1 MMLFHDRELIEG
13 VTVFADERNAA
24 DPAHPVYYLLPEQPR
39 FRLDADGKPVFR
51 FIKYRVPIDR
61 ADGKKG
67 GGFVI
72 FDVEFVVPE
81 DKLAAVRDV
90 LASRLPPPD
99 PRHPEPPRVELATV
113 TYTKGTASVLL
124 FQESGALVEKIL
136 SPGKPSLY
144 GNNVCSVTVE
154 LTDLGAP
161 VVEQALQG
169 QGGVVQVRYDLT
181 CAVKLPDVKI
191 DGRFHAEQFYSFY
204 QDIQTDWELWGDD
217 SYRET
222 LREKLYQSESL
233 TLTIDPGPLGASNPD
248 LLAELKSW
256 AQKALEDAVARNM
269 LSAATPVAA
278 DDRGLK
284 GDAEDVTR
292 DIVNQKISDV
302 RLHVREKAVIEWSP
316 APQGTLPNIT
326 SLKDRDGNPLRW
338 DDYATLVSAD
348 DPFFRTL
355 RVRASV
361 NADFAALKLYSVDV
375 DLAYDSPD
383 GVVRGAPGK
392 VTAPDQVVALDAYR
406 GPGETYRYSYKVN
419 YKGESRTI
427 DVGPIEAT
435 APFLTINVGD
445 LGFLAVDVQP
455 GDIDF
460 AQVDSVFVEMSYED
474 GSEVPRLDEQFT
486 LTKDAPSK
494 RAFDRPIFTPVRQPY
509 RYRATYRMKD
519 GKELTTGEVAS
530 RAPRLYVNDPFSAT
544 YQVNLRS
551 WGNLEDHVKE
561 IIVELEY
568 ADEANDYRRTTTET
582 LSKARPFATW
592 EFPVVRETGTRL
604 SYTVLYTFHDGR
616 PPVEVP
622 RTDASER
629 TLLLGL
635 DPPDKAKLD
644 VDVLADLVDFTKVK
658 LAKVVLQY
666 DDVENDVH
674 MPGSNVFKSGSPTTW
689 RWSVDIKDKNKRTYS
704 WSATYYMVDGT
715 HREVG
720 PNTSGDLTL
729 VLEVPSA

>member
-1 MMLFHDRELIEG
+1 LFHDRELIEG

-24 DPAHPVYYLLPEQPR
+24 DPAHPIYYLLPEQPR

-51 FIKYRVPIDR
+51 FIKYRTPIDR

-72 FDVEFVVPE
+72 FDVEFVVPD
-81 DKLAAVRDV
+81 DKRTKIVEILS
-90 LASRLPPPD
+90 SRLPPPN
-99 PRHPEPPRVELATV
+99 PRDREPPRVELATIA
-113 TYTKGTASVLL
+113 YTKGTASVLL
-124 FQESGALVEKIL
+124 FQESGALVEKIT

-154 LTDLGAP
+154 LTDIGAP
-161 VVEQALQG
+161 VAEQALQG
-169 QGGVVQVRYDLT
+169 QGGVVQVRYDLS

-191 DGRFHAEQFYSFY
+191 DGRFHATQFYSFY
-204 QDIQTDWELWGDD
+204 QDIQTDWDLWGDD

-233 TLTIDPGPLGASNPD
+233 TLVIDGGPIGASNPD

-292 DIVNQKISDV
+292 DIVNHKISDV
-302 RLHVREKAVIEWSP
+302 SLRVRERAVIEWSP

-326 SLKDRDGNPLRW
+326 SLKDADGNPLRW
-338 DDYATLVSAD
+338 EDYATSVSAD

-383 GVVRGAPGK
+383 GVIRGAPGK
-392 VTAPDQVVALDAYR
+392 VTAADQVVALDAYR
-406 GPGETYRYSYKVN
+406 GPSDTYRYSYKVN
-419 YKGESRTI
+419 YQGESRSI

-445 LGFLAVDVQP
+445 LGYLAVDVQP
-455 GDIDF
+455 GDVDF
-460 AQVDSVFVEMSYED
+460 AQVDSVFVVMSYED
-474 GSEVPRLDEQFT
+474 GTAVPRIEEQFT
-486 LTKDAPSK
+486 LTKDAASR
-494 RAFDRPIFTPVRQPY
+494 RAFDQPIFVPVRQPY

-519 GKELTTGEVAS
+519 GKELITGEIAS
-530 RAPRLYVNDPFSAT
+530 RAPRLYINDPFSAI

-568 ADEANDYRRTTTET
+568 ADEANDYRRTVTET

-604 SYTVLYTFHDGR
+604 SYSVLYTFHDGR

-622 RTDASER
+622 RTEASER
-629 TLLLGL
+629 TLLFGL
-635 DPPDKAKLD
+635 EPPDKAKLS
-644 VDVLADLVDFTKVK
+644 VEVLADLVDFTQVK
-658 LAKVVLQY
+658 LAKVTLQY
-666 DDVENDVH
+666 DDADDDVH
-674 MPGSNVFKSGSPTTW
+674 ESGSTVFKAGAPTSWKWTI
-689 RWSVDIKDKNKRTYS
+689 DIKDKNEKAYA

-715 HREVG
+715 HRDVG
-720 PNTSGDLTL
+720 PTTTADGTL
-729 VLEVPSA
+729 VLEVPNA